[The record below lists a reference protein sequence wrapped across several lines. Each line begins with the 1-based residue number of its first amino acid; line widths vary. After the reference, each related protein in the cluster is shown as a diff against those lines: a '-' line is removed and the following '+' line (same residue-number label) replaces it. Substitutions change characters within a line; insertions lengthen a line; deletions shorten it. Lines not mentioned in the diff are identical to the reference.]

1 MINPYTGNF
10 MLISCMTVILMVSVL
25 FLIDCW
31 LYMQSTPRKRP
42 PLEAWLTG
50 LIGASFLGVGSIPF
64 IAFFNTGVIAQL
76 MGIFCLTASVL
87 LAALT
92 LLRFADAFP
101 LLEGRVLGMKWMT
114 LSYAAVMMTM
124 AWISTITESV
134 C

>member
-1 MINPYTGNF
+1 MTNPYIGNF

-31 LYMQSTPRKRP
+31 LYMQLTSRERPR
-42 PLEAWLTG
+42 LEAWLAG
-50 LIGASFLGVGSIPF
+50 LIGLSFLGVGSIPF
-64 IAFFNTGVIAQL
+64 IAFFNTGFITQL
-76 MGIFCLTASVL
+76 MGIFCLTASIL
-87 LAALT
+87 LAAIT

-101 LLEGRVLGMKWMT
+101 LLEDRVLGMKWMT
-114 LSYAAVMMTM
+114 FSYSAVMMTM